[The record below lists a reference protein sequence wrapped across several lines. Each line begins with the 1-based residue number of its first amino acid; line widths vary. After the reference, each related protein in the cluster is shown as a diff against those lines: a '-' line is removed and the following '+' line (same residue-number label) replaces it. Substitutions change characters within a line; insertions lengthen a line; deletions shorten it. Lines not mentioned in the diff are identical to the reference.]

1 MEFIVFRYRV
11 TAYFRDKK
19 VVRAFKD
26 IYDAIDFRDVVD
38 AHYPLKVTFEK
49 VIDMREFIYDSWNS
63 VMNMDRNP
71 LRHIPDLQTRHMVL
85 QILAWMWATTFS
97 LWLGSIYAFGIS
109 TLAHLFVIA
118 AIVVTVGTFETAKRK
133 PNFFSNFPTSTPSR
147 ARTIWMNGKK
157 IKLDPQD
164 KGGEHE

>member
-1 MEFIVFRYRV
+1 MEGSMYKV

-19 VVRAFKD
+19 VVRAFID
-26 IYDAIDFRDVVD
+26 LYDAIDFRDSVD

>member
-1 MEFIVFRYRV
+1 MEGSMYKV

-19 VVRAFKD
+19 VVRAFID
-26 IYDAIDFRDVVD
+26 LYDAIDFRDSVD

-49 VIDMREFIYDSWNS
+49 VIDMREWIYDSWNS

-109 TLAHLFVIA
+109 TIAHLFIIA

-133 PNFFSNFPTSTPSR
+133 PNFFTNFPTSTPSR